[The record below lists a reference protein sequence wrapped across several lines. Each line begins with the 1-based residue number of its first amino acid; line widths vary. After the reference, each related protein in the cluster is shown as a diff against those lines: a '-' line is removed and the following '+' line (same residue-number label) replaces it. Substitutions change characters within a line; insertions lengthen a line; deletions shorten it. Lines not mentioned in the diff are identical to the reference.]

1 MVALLTVVTLFLC
14 GGPVFASE
22 ATEPDGFT
30 IEGVPNKHQLSS
42 AKKDGYFYLY
52 EKPDANTNKN
62 GVIDYSGDIKN
73 SKYLKNQLT
82 SLVSWTSKTYT
93 LNPNEVRTISIP
105 FKMPDHEYNG
115 VIAGGINVYEDD
127 DNNQGNQPQLSMKNK
142 YGYTIGLV
150 LTNHDQKDAEKNVS
164 IQLDAI
170 KPKLDYGRKVVEA
183 DIANPNPYIFNT
195 DSVSGSITSLKDNK
209 VIVKNKIDHVR
220 IAPQQVFPFQFD
232 FKKQN
237 MEPGEYLMKIDVKTQ
252 EKTWHFERKFEIKGG
267 TAKDL
272 NKKSVFK
279 VYIPKW
285 LNYLIIIVLVLSILL
300 TIYLIV
306 RKVRRNG
313 EKTQED

>member
-1 MVALLTVVTLFLC
+1 MKYFRKIMVALLTVVTLFLC

-42 AKKDGYFYLY
+42 AKKDGYY
-52 EKPDANTNKN
+52 EKPDAKDAVQIKLINYAKKKRDLKVTITDANTNKN

-105 FKMPDHEYNG
+105 FKMSNHEYNG
-115 VIAGGINVYEDD
+115 VIAGGINVYEAND
-127 DNNQGNQPQLSMKNK
+127 NQGNQQQLSMNNE

-170 KPKLDYGRKVVEA
+170 KPKLGYGRKVVEA
-183 DIANPNPYIFNT
+183 DITNPNPYIFNT

-209 VIVKNKIDHVR
+209 VIVKNKIAHVR

-237 MEPGEYLMKIDVKTQ
+237 MEPGEHLMKIDVKTQ
-252 EKTWHFERKFEIKGG
+252 EKIWHFERKFEIKGD

-272 NKKSVFK
+272 KMIKSFQW
-279 VYIPKW
+279 I
-285 LNYLIIIVLVLSILL
+285 
-300 TIYLIV
+300 
-306 RKVRRNG
+306 
-313 EKTQED
+313 